1 MLGPPTQAQR
11 HLLLASCARRSRVP
25 ASSRPRARSSRYLW
39 DTLASHRRRSEATR
53 GEAPR
58 LAAPELGCCA
68 SSGRAWWLW
77 AARRSQGDRP
87 RHWPPS
93 HCLECRSQP
102 PLQSPTPPPV
112 ERAGP
117 LGGQCA
123 GGGEAGCP
131 QAQGRLGRR
140 PGSLPQVRRV
150 GGAPPLPAA
159 VGLKGVVAE
168 GAQSNC
174 GCRGVPRRTVGCP
187 SRPGPL
193 RIYSQRNQANGW
205 FHDWF
210 TRDSSLW

>member
-1 MLGPPTQAQR
+1 MRHPAWQRPSSAAAPQARLLRLLGAYLVALGGSALPGGEAVSLATQP
-11 HLLLASCARRSRVP
+11 LPRVP
-25 ASSRPRARSSRYLW
+25 EPG
-39 DTLASHRRRSEATR
+39 
-53 GEAPR
+53 GEAVSLATQPLPR
-58 LAAPELGCCA
+58 VPEPAP
-68 SSGRAWWLW
+68 SSVAD
-77 AARRSQGDRP
+77 S
-87 RHWPPS
+87 PPF
-93 HCLECRSQP
+93 
-102 PLQSPTPPPV
+102 

-117 LGGQCA
+117 LGGQRA